1 MRAAFAMPLAPVL
14 EARDLS
20 FGPLAVT
27 ELRYDAENYG
37 QSAPIPAQDAVLVS
51 LQLRANLKHE
61 VWEDGKQ
68 LPSLPTLAGMTSI
81 FDLRRGVTARSLQ
94 PFHCLNFAIPLRSLH
109 EAGEERS
116 FDLALERGS
125 RQNLRDPVIHAL
137 GSALLPALARPD
149 RALRL
154 FVDHVLLAARAH
166 VAQRFGGAPE
176 RRAAR
181 GGLAAWQERRARE
194 LIDARLA
201 ENLSLAE
208 VAHACGLSVA
218 QFARAFKRSLGLPP
232 HRFLIE
238 RRVERARDL
247 LLHTGLPLADVAV
260 RCGFA
265 DQSHFTKVFHRV
277 VGTSPGHFRGASRTS
292 ARAR

>member
-1 MRAAFAMPLAPVL
+1 MPLAPVL

-125 RQNLRDPVIHAL
+125 RQNLRDPVYSSITCCSRHARTSRSASAARPSGVRRAAASQPGRSAAL
-137 GSALLPALARPD
+137 GS
-149 RALRL
+149 
-154 FVDHVLLAARAH
+154 
-166 VAQRFGGAPE
+166 
-176 RRAAR
+176 
-181 GGLAAWQERRARE
+181 
-194 LIDARLA
+194 
-201 ENLSLAE
+201 
-208 VAHACGLSVA
+208 
-218 QFARAFKRSLGLPP
+218 
-232 HRFLIE
+232 
-238 RRVERARDL
+238 
-247 LLHTGLPLADVAV
+247 
-260 RCGFA
+260 
-265 DQSHFTKVFHRV
+265 
-277 VGTSPGHFRGASRTS
+277 
-292 ARAR
+292 